1 MLPIALLL
9 VLLALTPRLLASG
22 EIITVDEAY
31 HWFERVATFRTA
43 MLRGDYASTNIV
55 GHPGVTTLWLGAMG
69 VHLHTLLADAGTI
82 PSASAAPALY
92 HQFLRAPLALVAALG
107 IGLAYPLLLRLLDRR
122 VALLALVLWATEP
135 FLVAHGQLLHLDS
148 LMTTF
153 VSLSLLAALAGFRL
167 DNVRSPIHW
176 GLLVGS
182 AVAGGLALLTKSPS
196 LILLPMVGSIAL
208 VRVVIIAYQDYHT
221 GTPLWRNHLPQA
233 LLTLVVWGSM
243 VALVWVALWPFAWVD
258 VGGAIQRVVGQAT
271 HDGGS
276 PHGWGNFFM
285 GQAVDDPGMLFYP
298 VVLLL
303 RMAPWTMV
311 GLGVAVW
318 VVLAHFVKQK
328 QELSL
333 GTFLARGSV
342 VYMVLVLFVLLF
354 MLMMSIPPKKFDRY
368 VLPVFP
374 VLDIVAA
381 WGLVQI
387 PRRLCRLSPAATSG
401 CREDPLAL
409 LPLPSQGEGEPLPS
423 ATDSLFPTAGE
434 GQGMGGANYPRW
446 FVGIVVVAVATLLW
460 YHPYELSFY
469 NPLLGGGRVAM
480 HAIPVGWGEGYEQ
493 AGAFISAQPNGCDR
507 AVATWFIPVFRAS
520 YACNPW
526 LVPMEKLFDPGF
538 VDYAVVYRDQV
549 QRQNTPAATT
559 YLQQHH
565 TPVHTVT
572 IHGIPYVQVYQLPQP
587 NQYRIQADFGDKM
600 QLVGYDVETTNVQS
614 SGVLTLTLQWSP
626 LAPMQQDYQ
635 LFVHVFDAAGN
646 QVAQVDV
653 PPGGP
658 RSPTSAWLMHGYV
671 SWHHPIPVPPD
682 LLNGPYWVSIGVY
695 EPDSF
700 RRLPVQQPPLPAGA
714 PDDGAG
720 ALVLPM

>member
-1 MLPIALLL
+1 
-9 VLLALTPRLLASG
+9 
-22 EIITVDEAY
+22 
-31 HWFERVATFRTA
+31 
-43 MLRGDYASTNIV
+43 
-55 GHPGVTTLWLGAMG
+55 
-69 VHLHTLLADAGTI
+69 
-82 PSASAAPALY
+82 
-92 HQFLRAPLALVAALG
+92 
-107 IGLAYPLLLRLLDRR
+107 
-122 VALLALVLWATEP
+122 
-135 FLVAHGQLLHLDS
+135 
-148 LMTTF
+148 
-153 VSLSLLAALAGFRL
+153 
-167 DNVRSPIHW
+167 
-176 GLLVGS
+176 
-182 AVAGGLALLTKSPS
+182 
-196 LILLPMVGSIAL
+196 
-208 VRVVIIAYQDYHT
+208 
-221 GTPLWRNHLPQA
+221 
-233 LLTLVVWGSM
+233 
-243 VALVWVALWPFAWVD
+243 
-258 VGGAIQRVVGQAT
+258 
-271 HDGGS
+271 
-276 PHGWGNFFM
+276 
-285 GQAVDDPGMLFYP
+285 
-298 VVLLL
+298 
-303 RMAPWTMV
+303 
-311 GLGVAVW
+311 
-318 VVLAHFVKQK
+318 
-328 QELSL
+328 
-333 GTFLARGSV
+333 
-342 VYMVLVLFVLLF
+342 
-354 MLMMSIPPKKFDRY
+354 
-368 VLPVFP
+368 
-374 VLDIVAA
+374 
-381 WGLVQI
+381 
-387 PRRLCRLSPAATSG
+387 
-401 CREDPLAL
+401 
-409 LPLPSQGEGEPLPS
+409 
-423 ATDSLFPTAGE
+423 
-434 GQGMGGANYPRW
+434 
-446 FVGIVVVAVATLLW
+446 
-460 YHPYELSFY
+460 
-469 NPLLGGGRVAM
+469 M

-572 IHGIPYVQVYQLPQP
+572 IHGIPYVQVYRIPQP